1 MKNLMR
7 YRLRAP
13 GVSHQRGRKRRSF
26 IVSLLS
32 LTALCLAVFVLL
44 SDFKGSAATEQI
56 QLVRLNITTADGLVK
71 IEIIADGSFDEA
83 TVQQFTR
90 GHQSVFRVM
99 GARSLLKQNYEIN
112 ETVAHDV
119 KTLAGETNGAP
130 YVDVMITLG
139 DGATVAQRKSFNRLV
154 IGVASDFAR
163 LRRPSSTEM
172 AKARSQALTPPARPA
187 ATSLPVVS
195 NNLSA
200 VNSPVNELASLNTN
214 ELPAPV
220 NSGGLI
226 ADGPTV
232 FRGRTIWPSFPTP
245 SFRFSRS
252 YASGFMP
259 MFFMPQTGT
268 NNIAPPVM
276 LNFVNLMIEPPGVKR
291 GVWTPGTTAA
301 DKDEIGGRALGHG
314 FVRPSFLLGAA
325 YDDNYFYRSATG
337 RNLGIFTFAPRI
349 EFELPGV
356 ERALRL
362 AYEARLRRLSNG
374 NWANG
379 QTFDFDS
386 RIDPTGYV
394 RIALR
399 DHFVRSALDPR
410 EYDPAGEVYIVGDTF
425 NRNDAAL
432 RVEYKLN
439 DRNRVALD
447 GGYNLVR
454 WSDSHIAAAP
464 EFINYDEAIAGGT
477 FERDIS
483 PATTLLAT
491 FTFTNG
497 VSSVPLRPQFNDLN
511 DYHRYDIE
519 VGARAQV
526 TDTSGAALRIGFER
540 SVFLNAPEQNDFS
553 GLVFDLRYRRDLTP
567 RTNFELAALRNTQ
580 VSAFN
585 LEGGNARLLSTGGE
599 ARIETNWTEKLK
611 LGLGVNYQQL
621 GFPIAVIPT
630 TTASGGVFVGQFAGE
645 RRKDH
650 LYGFSFEAGYTF
662 SELLKTRFVY
672 TFSRRD
678 STIPV
683 FTFNRNR
690 VSLVFEIGRR
700 NDVRGRPF

>member
-1 MKNLMR
+1 MSR
-7 YRLRAP
+7 
-13 GVSHQRGRKRRSF
+13 QRGRKRRGF
-26 IVSLLS
+26 AVSLFS
-32 LTALCLAVFVLL
+32 LTALCLSVFVFL

-83 TVQQFTR
+83 TVQHFTR
-90 GHQSVFRVM
+90 GNQTVFRVI
-99 GARSLLKQNYEIN
+99 GARSLLKQSYEIN

-119 KTLAGETNGAP
+119 KTLTGETDGAP

-163 LRRPSSTEM
+163 LRHPSSSNEM
-172 AKARSQALTPPARPA
+172 AKARSQASKPQARVA
-187 ATSLPVVS
+187 AT
-195 NNLSA
+195 
-200 VNSPVNELASLNTN
+200 NSPVVVNNFPAANNPANELASLSTN
-214 ELPAPV
+214 QLPAPN
-220 NSGGLI
+220 NSSAAI
-226 ADGPTV
+226 SDGPTI
-232 FRGRTIWPSFPTP
+232 FNGRTIWPSLPTP
-245 SFRFSRS
+245 SFQFSRS
-252 YASGFMP
+252 FASGLMP
-259 MFFMPQTGT
+259 LFFVQQTTT
-268 NNIAPPVM
+268 NTSVPSVT
-276 LNFVNLMIEPPGVKR
+276 LNFINMTIEPPGMKR
-291 GVWTPGTTAA
+291 GVWIPGTTAA
-301 DKDEIGGRALGHG
+301 DKDEVGGRALGSG
-314 FVRPSFLLGAA
+314 FIRPSFLLGAA
-325 YDDNYFYRSATG
+325 YDDNYFYRSTVG

-386 RIDPTGYV
+386 RFDPASYI

-432 RVEYKLN
+432 RVEYKLSE
-439 DRNRVALD
+439 RNRVAID

-454 WSDSHIAAAP
+454 WSDSHILAAP
-464 EFINYDEAIAGGT
+464 EFINYNEAIAGGA

-497 VSSVPLRPQFNDLN
+497 ASTVPLRPRFNDLN

-519 VGARAQV
+519 VGARTQM

-540 SVFLNAPEQNDFS
+540 SVFLNAPAANDFS

-567 RTNFELAALRNTQ
+567 STNFELAALRNTQ

-599 ARIETNWTEKLK
+599 ARVETNWTESLK
-611 LGLGVNYQQL
+611 LGLSINYQQL
-621 GFPIAVIPT
+621 GFPVAVIPT

-690 VSLVFEIGRR
+690 LSLVFEIGRR